1 MAKCKVCRGEIK
13 KKKGPG
19 RPRTTHAACKGS
31 KPVKKKG
38 KASKKKS
45 TTKRTKSGAVR
56 KYKSGSVTRSRKGR
70 SYAGVGTGWL
80 VLYHGG
86 RTGDTQHDKTWA
98 VKVAKKG
105 SGWTVVTRHGKRTG
119 QKNETS
125 RGVMS
130 RSAAEAAA
138 DRLVNSKLNKGY
150 MIAGSKRR
158 RARGRA

>member
-1 MAKCKVCRGEIK
+1 MKCKICRKEIK
-13 KKKGPG
+13 QKKGPG
-19 RPRTTHAACKGS
+19 RPRTTHKACKG
-31 KPVKKKG
+31 G
-38 KASKKKS
+38 TSKKSKS

-56 KYKSGSVTRSRKGR
+56 RYKSGSVTRSRKGR

-105 SGWTVVTRHGKRTG
+105 SGWTVVTRHGKRAG
-119 QKNETS
+119 QKNETV

-130 RSAAEAAA
+130 HSAAEAAA
-138 DRLVNSKLNKGY
+138 NRLLNSKLNKGY
-150 MIAGSKRR
+150 MIRGSKR